1 MIWPDFCSAL
11 IVGRLAPLGLHN
23 TQFRPVPVSCSPMT
37 GEAALDWQRH
47 EYDEIDAFA
56 LYESDTIDTEALL
69 AKLRPYVNDIED

>member
-1 MIWPDFCSAL
+1 
-11 IVGRLAPLGLHN
+11 
-23 TQFRPVPVSCSPMT
+23 MT